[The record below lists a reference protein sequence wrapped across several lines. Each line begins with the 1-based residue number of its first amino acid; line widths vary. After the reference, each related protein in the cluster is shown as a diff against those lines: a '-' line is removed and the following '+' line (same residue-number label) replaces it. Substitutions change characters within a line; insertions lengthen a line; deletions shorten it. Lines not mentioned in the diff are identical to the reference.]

1 MAESTSNSRNEMA
14 RFYYLTWW
22 SSHNHFMQESG
33 LREVLGTIHGE
44 NTVNKMLSG
53 KSISRALRGL
63 FLNERPVTIEI
74 QELLLSGNVIDQEDI
89 DCTKS
94 IN

>member
-1 MAESTSNSRNEMA
+1 
-14 RFYYLTWW
+14 
-22 SSHNHFMQESG
+22 MQESG
-33 LREVLGTIHGE
+33 LREALGTIHGE
-44 NTVNKMLSG
+44 NTVSKIISG

-63 FLNERPVTIEI
+63 FLNERPVTTEI